1 MKYANLYWQSTDL
14 GNGGYRAVN
23 IGDNLQFMVMDYLF
37 QTYLPSEKPVKLQV
51 SELKMYT
58 GEPLRLP
65 LNWSLFDINYMDGDK
80 IAISQDII
88 PVFLAMTIESGT
100 FQPRYL
106 NEYNFSYL
114 RKYEP
119 IGCRDEYTMKTL
131 EHYGVKA
138 YLNGCLTSV
147 LPKLEMK
154 GERKKVFLVDVPIEA
169 EKFIP
174 KDIREHSE
182 IMTQQYY
189 FSADMSIDKIL
200 DTIKSQYCKYAR
212 EAKLVVTSRLHVA
225 SPCMAM
231 GIPVVFTKNQ
241 IDARFGWID
250 NYIPLYD
257 LKSYE
262 KINWE
267 QGPVEY
273 EEDKKRIIKNYVQR
287 LTGIPD
293 LHLETDLISDIF
305 KSREGRQYIN
315 FRDTVYYKFE
325 KAKEFLRA
333 NYKRED
339 EFLYS
344 IWGYT
349 DSAESFYNYMCIHYP
364 KAHIKDVIDTYKN
377 EEFHGIKTKRP
388 EMFILE
394 KSEIVFV
401 LPVKASNVAKEFFTD
416 RGVSDRQYV
425 CCGQQFITIK

>member
-1 MKYANLYWQSTDL
+1 
-14 GNGGYRAVN
+14 
-23 IGDNLQFMVMDYLF
+23 
-37 QTYLPSEKPVKLQV
+37 
-51 SELKMYT
+51 
-58 GEPLRLP
+58 
-65 LNWSLFDINYMDGDK
+65 MDGDK

-100 FQPRYL
+100 FQSCYL

-147 LPKLEMK
+147 LPKLKMK
-154 GERKKVFLVDVPIEA
+154 EEHKQVFLVDVPIEA
-169 EKFIP
+169 ERCIP
-174 KDIREHSE
+174 EDIRTQAE

-189 FSADMSIDKIL
+189 FSADVSIEEIL
-200 DTIKSQYCKYAR
+200 KMIKKQYCRYAK

-231 GIPVVFTKNQ
+231 GIPVIFTKNQ

-257 LKSYE
+257 IKSYE

-273 EEDKKRIIKNYVQR
+273 EEDKKRIIKNVVQR
-287 LTGIPD
+287 LTGVSD
-293 LHLETDLISDIF
+293 LSLETDSITDIF
-305 KSREGRQYIN
+305 KNREGKQYIN
-315 FRDTVYYKFE
+315 FQNTIYDKFE
-325 KAKEFLRA
+325 KAKEFLKA
-333 NYKRED
+333 NYKRDE

-349 DSAESFYNYMCIHYP
+349 DSAESFYNYMCEHYP
-364 KAHIKDVIDTYKN
+364 KARIKDVIDTYKSG
-377 EEFHGIKTKRP
+377 EFHGIKIKRP
-388 EMFILE
+388 EKLILE
-394 KSEIVFV
+394 SSEIVFV
-401 LPVKASNVAKEFFTD
+401 LPVKASNVAKEFFID
-416 RGVSDRQYV
+416 RGVSDKQYV
-425 CCGQQFITIK
+425 CCGQMFITKSV